1 MGGGS
6 KPGGDPSGRGN
17 SGAVDKLAPL
27 NDPGDLYPEDS
38 VTKIYTLPIIFE
50 IELLPASDEVMS

>member
-1 MGGGS
+1 
-6 KPGGDPSGRGN
+6 
-17 SGAVDKLAPL
+17 LAPL